1 MSDAPADDPGLLES
15 TVTTVRL
22 ILGWACA
29 AIGTLNLAMGAAGTS
44 YLLFHVM
51 LLVTA
56 LGLLGWGHFGRQPR
70 RVTWSVAATVF
81 GLGVAISTA
90 FPRDD
95 RHGLPFAMIAE
106 GGRLDGVLLG
116 ADLVFWACAGFLVL
130 AVLTLLT
137 PAARP
142 IGTPL
147 NPTHAEPRPAE
158 APAPR
163 DENVG
168 GLP

>member
-1 MSDAPADDPGLLES
+1 MSDAPAGEPGLLDS
-15 TVTTVRL
+15 AVTTVRL

-29 AIGTLNLAMGAAGTS
+29 AIGALNLAMGAAGTA

-56 LGLLGWGHFGRQPR
+56 LGLLGWGHFRPEPR
-70 RVTWSVAATVF
+70 RVIWSVAATVF

-95 RHGLPFAMIAE
+95 GHGLPFAMVAE
-106 GGRLDGVLLG
+106 GGRLDAVLLG

-130 AVLTLLT
+130 AVLTLLL
-137 PAARP
+137 PAPRP
-142 IGTPL
+142 AGAPL
-147 NPTHAEPRPAE
+147 NPTHAEPHPAD
-158 APAPR
+158 APVPR